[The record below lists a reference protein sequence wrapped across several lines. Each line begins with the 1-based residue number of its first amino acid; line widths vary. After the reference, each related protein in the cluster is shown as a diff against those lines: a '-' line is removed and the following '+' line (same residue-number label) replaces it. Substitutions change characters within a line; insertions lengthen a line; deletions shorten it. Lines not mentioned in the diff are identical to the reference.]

1 MTGQENAAGA
11 DAQRRADDKGGPGAP
26 AGEAP
31 EEAEPRSAAREAD
44 AAWQLGSPGSLLS
57 AAQAAVISVHDAVT
71 SVSASVSSAATSAQ
85 GSSQELGT
93 ILSSLPPRLRRRYRE
108 YRRALALIKRGYYP
122 PHLGSQ
128 LDSIPEHGEL
138 LEGIDSRASAGTGAG
153 AGGGHDEGAAAAV
166 AAAGAA
172 VAGAAGARTESMA
185 GIQGRL
191 ALQPENQPHAP
202 SSAALSAV
210 GAYAFAVGASG
221 AGASAAADKR
231 SRWRS
236 LPRALLEERESPDS
250 FGFMSQSPE
259 DRWTHHRVDWILL
272 ATSVLVAMCA
282 VLYYIVDLSR

>member
-1 MTGQENAAGA
+1 MTGQENAAA
-11 DAQRRADDKGGPGAP
+11 AHAQWRVGDKGAGDKGDPTAP

-71 SVSASVSSAATSAQ
+71 SVSASVAQ

-93 ILSSLPPRLRRRYRE
+93 ILSNLPPRLRRRYRE
-108 YRRALALIKRGYYP
+108 YRRALIKRGYYL

-138 LEGIDSRASAGTGAG
+138 LGGVDSRASAGTGAG
-153 AGGGHDEGAAAAV
+153 GGHNEGAAAP
-166 AAAGAA
+166 AAAA
-172 VAGAAGARTESMA
+172 VAGAAGAPTESKA

-191 ALQPENQPHAP
+191 ALQPEDQPRAP

-210 GAYAFAVGASG
+210 GALAVGASG
-221 AGASAAADKR
+221 AGAFAAADKSSHR
-231 SRWRS
+231 RS

-250 FGFMSQSPE
+250 FGFVSQSPE

-272 ATSVLVAMCA
+272 ASSVLVAMCA
-282 VLYYIVDLSR
+282 ILYYIVMSLRLVPEIA